1 MSSSKIKLLKR
12 IFIYLSVYYFVF
24 NKSQTTHLDKENEYL
39 INEYKNYLGRFLN
52 LKEMPLNSNDSLILE
67 EKENILK
74 FIATSINKNISSI
87 KRIIY
92 KTGANFGNILLCL
105 NKLIFFCEII
115 GCNEIT
121 LQNKAFWFIKNS
133 TYLKDYNITINS
145 IEDSQSNYS
154 ENQQIL
160 NSDTIYYDSFD
171 PFFYFYKIK
180 PKIRIHLLNG
190 EIMYNLPKV
199 NISPNDLYIH
209 IRSGDIFT
217 NYIHPPYAQPPL
229 CFYYSILNNALF
241 QSFNFSKIFLLATD
255 NNNPIIDKLLSRF
268 KNILYS
274 QNSLEYDISCLI
286 NSYNL
291 VSSISSFLNTIIML
305 NSNLENLWEYNIYQ
319 MNEKILQYHYDL
331 FEFPYSFTL
340 YRMEASSN
348 YKTKMYIWK
357 NSNVQ
362 RKLMIKEK
370 CINSFMISRKGH

>member
-1 MSSSKIKLLKR
+1 M
-12 IFIYLSVYYFVF
+12 
-24 NKSQTTHLDKENEYL
+24 
-39 INEYKNYLGRFLN
+39 
-52 LKEMPLNSNDSLILE
+52 LE

-74 FIATSINKNISSI
+74 YISTTINKNISSI
-87 KRIIY
+87 KSIIY

-115 GCNEIT
+115 GCTEIT

-133 TYLKDYNITINS
+133 IYLKDYNITINS
-145 IEDSQSNYS
+145 IEDSQPNYP
-154 ENQQIL
+154 ENTGVL

-171 PFFYFYKIK
+171 VFFYFYKIK
-180 PKIRIHLLNG
+180 PKIMIHLLRE
-190 EIMYNLPKV
+190 EIVNNLPKV
-199 NISPNDLYIH
+199 NISQKDLYIH
-209 IRSGDIFT
+209 IRSGDIFI

-229 CFYYSILNNALF
+229 CFYYSILTNTLF
-241 QSFNFSKIFLLATD
+241 KNFNFRKIFLLSTD
-255 NNNPIIDKLLSRF
+255 NNNPTIDKLLSRF

-274 QNSLEYDISCLI
+274 QNTLEYDISCLI
-286 NSYNL
+286 NCYNL

-331 FEFPYSFTL
+331 FKFPYSFTL

-348 YKTKMYIWK
+348 YKSKMYIWK
-357 NSNVQ
+357 NSKIQ